1 MAKYRRPFISGDT
14 SIAGRVLR
22 VGGATEIRCALRVTF
37 QERVLSCVVANI
49 DVAKKLANR
58 LYEEVAV
65 QGSATWL
72 KNTWQMV
79 NFTIKDVHSFKKTKT
94 CQAFEEL
101 REAGGKGW
109 DAIEDPQKY
118 LEELSGN

>member
-1 MAKYRRPFISGDT
+1 MVNYRHRFITGDT

-22 VGGATEIRCALRVTF
+22 VGGDRQIRCALRVTF
-37 QERVLSCVVANI
+37 QKRLLSCVVADV

-65 QGSATWL
+65 QGSARWI

-79 NFTIKDVHSFKKTKT
+79 HFTIRDAHALEKAKTS
-94 CQAFEEL
+94 QAFEEL

-109 DAIEDPQKY
+109 DAVEDPKY
-118 LEELSGN
+118 LEKLSGN